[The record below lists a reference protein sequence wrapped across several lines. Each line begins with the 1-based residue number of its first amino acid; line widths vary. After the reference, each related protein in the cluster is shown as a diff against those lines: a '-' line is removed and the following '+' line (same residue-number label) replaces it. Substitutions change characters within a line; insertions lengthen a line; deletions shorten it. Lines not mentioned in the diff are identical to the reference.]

1 MTESSQLDERILIF
15 APVGKDAPLTA
26 EVLARAGLEGYVCA
40 STTELCDE
48 LRTGAA
54 AILLTEEALEDKG
67 IGELMEAL
75 RTQPAWSDIPILL
88 FADTERSEVYLR
100 TLRLLE
106 GLRNVVLLERPIR
119 LGAALSLIRSAIRG
133 RQRQYELRNLLQ
145 ALAAARE
152 EAESA
157 NRLKDEFLATLS
169 HELRTPL
176 NAILGWTTMLRDG
189 HLPQSQVGRAVETIY
204 RNAMAQVQIVND
216 LLDISRIVRGN
227 VHLSAK
233 LVSLAPML
241 TLAVDSVR
249 PTAEAKGLRIMT
261 SIAPEPMQVWAD
273 QDRLQQVLWNLLSNA
288 VKFTPPGGLVEITMR
303 RENEDVCIRVRD
315 TGIGIASAFLP
326 HVFERFR
333 QADGT
338 TTRSHGGLGLGLS
351 IVRHLVELHGG
362 RVEADSLGEGQG
374 STFKVLFPI
383 RDLPVREAPRS
394 RVRPPSRDTP
404 VDLDGVNVLIVDDEP
419 DARDLLRTMLAGTG
433 ARIAEAGSV
442 EEALRSI
449 SSNAPHIVLGDVAMP
464 GRDGYSMIRRMREL
478 PQGATIRAIAVSA
491 YARQEDKARALAAG
505 YDAHLPK
512 PVRPEQL
519 YETLERVWQS
529 NAPSL
534 LHHSDSD
541 ASVH

>member
-1 MTESSQLDERILIF
+1 MTESSRLDERILIF

-40 STTELCDE
+40 ATTELCDE